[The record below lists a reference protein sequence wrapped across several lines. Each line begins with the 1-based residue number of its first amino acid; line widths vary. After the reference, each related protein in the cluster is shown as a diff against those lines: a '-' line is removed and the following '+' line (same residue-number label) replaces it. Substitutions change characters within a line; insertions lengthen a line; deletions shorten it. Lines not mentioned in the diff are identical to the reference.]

1 MKVSGFTFLRNGVL
15 LGYPFIE
22 SLKSL
27 LSVCDEVVV
36 AVGQS
41 QDDTLEQVLGI
52 GDARIR
58 VIETAW
64 NEAMQDRGY
73 VYAQQKMSA
82 QFSCSGDWAFYL
94 EGDEVIH
101 EDDAPKIRAALER
114 HLNNPEVEALAFN
127 YHHFYGAPDKVAR
140 SPAWYRTAVRVMR
153 NTVRNYSPDGLFFV
167 VMDQNRRGRY
177 PRAALAGVPIYH
189 YGHVRKSAAMQEKI
203 NQVSRYWQHT
213 PKQHDYGAIDP
224 QTVHLFTGKHPA
236 VVSAWLE
243 ENAEQ
248 HFVPDADHVLTRRE
262 RRHRWMMRLESLLGH
277 ADLTHKHYKLVRDRA
292 PN

>member
-114 HLNNPEVEALAFN
+114 HLNNPEVEALAFD

-224 QTVHLFTGKHPA
+224 QTVHLFAGKHPA